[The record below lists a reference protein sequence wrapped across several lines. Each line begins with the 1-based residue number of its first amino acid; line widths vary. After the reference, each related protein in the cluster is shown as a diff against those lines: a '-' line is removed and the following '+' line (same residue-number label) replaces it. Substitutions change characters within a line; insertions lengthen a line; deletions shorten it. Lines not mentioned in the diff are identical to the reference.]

1 MSKKLIA
8 YFSASG
14 VTKKA
19 AAALAKAT
27 GADLHEIVPQVPY
40 TKADL
45 DWQDKQSRSTL
56 EMQDK
61 SSRPAIV
68 KDSVNTAAYDVIFL
82 GFPVWWYTAPTL
94 MNTFLEAHDFSG
106 KTVVL
111 FATCGSSGFGSA
123 KDDLAAS
130 LPADANVVE
139 GKVLAGEPD
148 LDALRAWAAELN
160 L

>member
-1 MSKKLIA
+1 MSKKLVA

-19 AAALAKAT
+19 AEALAEAV
-27 GADLHEIVPQVPY
+27 GADVHEIVPQVPY

-56 EMQDK
+56 EMKDK

-68 KDSVNTAAYDVIFL
+68 KDSVDTAAYDVILL
-82 GFPVWWYTAPTL
+82 GFPVWWYTAPTIV
-94 MNTFLEAHDFSG
+94 NTFLECHDFAG

-123 KDDLAAS
+123 RDDLAVS

-148 LDALRAWAAELN
+148 LDALTKWAAGLN